1 MNIATDETININY
14 NIKHINTLLK
24 LIILFV
30 INNICETK
38 IVLEHVQ

>member
-14 NIKHINTLLK
+14 NIKHINILLK
-24 LIILFV
+24 LLILFV